1 MTAFIQPVA
10 RADRSVVVK
19 LLANSESVREIKAS
33 RAGRRCE
40 EGVRCQTLSAFQHAC
55 ACADVMLRERRC
67 EERVR
72 SKTLCAFQ
80 HTLTGSDLLFFIMFV
95 EEVTGADGVGRVEIL
110 VTDNNGMYEE
120 LETNE
125 ALNVEKAFIQV
136 LDLLAVLVQKF
147 ALLVRTFKY

>member
-1 MTAFIQPVA
+1 
-10 RADRSVVVK
+10 
-19 LLANSESVREIKAS
+19 
-33 RAGRRCE
+33 
-40 EGVRCQTLSAFQHAC
+40 
-55 ACADVMLRERRC
+55 MLTGRRC

-72 SKTLCAFQ
+72 SKTLSAFQ

-95 EEVTGADGVGRVEIL
+95 EEVTGADGVGCVEIL

-136 LDLLAVLVQKF
+136 LKFLALLVQRLAVLV
-147 ALLVRTFKY
+147 RTYEY

>member
-1 MTAFIQPVA
+1 
-10 RADRSVVVK
+10 
-19 LLANSESVREIKAS
+19 
-33 RAGRRCE
+33 
-40 EGVRCQTLSAFQHAC
+40 
-55 ACADVMLRERRC
+55 MLTGRRC

-110 VTDNNGMYEE
+110 VTDNTGMYEE

-136 LDLLAVLVQKF
+136 LNLLALLVQKF
-147 ALLVRTFKY
+147 ALLVRTYEY

>member
-1 MTAFIQPVA
+1 
-10 RADRSVVVK
+10 
-19 LLANSESVREIKAS
+19 
-33 RAGRRCE
+33 
-40 EGVRCQTLSAFQHAC
+40 
-55 ACADVMLRERRC
+55 MLTGRRC

-80 HTLTGSDLLFFIMFV
+80 HTLTGSDLLFYIMFV

-120 LETNE
+120 LEANE

-136 LDLLAVLVQKF
+136 LKLLAVLVPKL
-147 ALLVRTFKY
+147 AVLVRTYEY